1 MKERKKGIC
10 KSSKKRELLT
20 GIVLNQLQKQKDMSI
35 KSINGCIGCGTCVKT
50 CPTDVI
56 RLNPKT
62 KKAEIRYPADC
73 QICHLCRMYC
83 PVDAITISPEKSI
96 PVIVSWG

>member
-1 MKERKKGIC
+1 
-10 KSSKKRELLT
+10 
-20 GIVLNQLQKQKDMSI
+20 MSI
-35 KSINGCIGCGTCVKT
+35 ENISGCIGCGTCVKI

-56 RLNPKT
+56 RIEPDNG
-62 KKAEIRYPADC
+62 KAVIKYPADC

-96 PVIVSWG
+96 PIVVSWG

>member
-1 MKERKKGIC
+1 MTI
-10 KSSKKRELLT
+10 
-20 GIVLNQLQKQKDMSI
+20 QSI
-35 KSINGCIGCGTCVKT
+35 DGCIGCGTCVKT

-56 RLNPKT
+56 RLST
-62 KKAEIRYPADC
+62 KNGKAYIAYPQDC

-83 PVDAITISPEKSI
+83 PADAITIAPEKSI

>member
-1 MKERKKGIC
+1 
-10 KSSKKRELLT
+10 
-20 GIVLNQLQKQKDMSI
+20 MSI
-35 KSINGCIGCGTCVKT
+35 KSINGCIGYGTCVAT

-56 RLNPKT
+56 RLNPISKRAQI
-62 KKAEIRYPADC
+62 KYPEDC